1 MKNLPSFKMYS
12 QQWKRGEKV
21 REFWLTFVVVQH
33 SMGLFY
39 LFFTSSFFIF
49 NKTINTA
56 EIDIYKKIDLF
67 GEVLEKINKEYVDEI
82 DQSEG
87 MDSAING
94 LLQSLDPYSSYMSPE
109 IFEEMQTETSGEFG
123 GLGIEVSMEAGV
135 VKVITPI
142 DDTPASKAGIKA
154 GDYIVKINDIQVQGK
169 SLSEAVDL
177 MRGPVGSGIELTVR
191 RRGAKKAL
199 TFNVVREVI
208 EVQSVK
214 SELLENNIGYL
225 RLTSFNDNSSQQIK
239 KQIKKLKKN
248 KNLNSYILDLRNN
261 PGGLLSQAIKIS
273 DFFLENG
280 EIVSTKSR
288 KKSENRKWFA
298 KKGDILDGKTLLVLI
313 NYGSASAS
321 EIVAGALKDHKRAIL
336 VGENSYGKGSVQSI
350 IPLKN
355 KGAIRLTVAKYYLPS
370 GKSISEVG
378 VRPDIEVNEEGDNFR
393 IKTDT
398 DNQLNYAIKLLNG

>member
-1 MKNLPSFKMYS
+1 MKKI
-12 QQWKRGEKV
+12 Q
-21 REFWLTFVVVQH
+21 
-33 SMGLFY
+33 FY
-39 LFFTSSFFIF
+39 FIIFFAPLFFIQ
-49 NKTINTA
+49 KINSA
-56 EIDIYKKIDLF
+56 EINIYKKIDLF
-67 GEVLEKINKEYVDEI
+67 GEVLEKINKQYVDEI
-82 DQSEG
+82 NQSES

-94 LLQSLDPYSSYMSPE
+94 LLQSLDPYSAYMSPE

-123 GLGIEVSMEAGV
+123 GLGIEVGMEMGV
-135 VKVITPI
+135 VKVISPI
-142 DDTPASKAGIKA
+142 DDTPASKAGLKA
-154 GDYIVKINDIQVQGK
+154 GDYIVKINNIQVQGK

-191 RRGAKKAL
+191 RRGVKKAL
-199 TFNVVREVI
+199 TFNIIREII
-208 EVQSVK
+208 EVKSVK
-214 SELLENNIGYL
+214 SDLLNNNIGYI

-239 KQIKKLKKN
+239 KQIEKLKKN
-248 KNLNSYILDLRNN
+248 KNLSAFILDLRNN
-261 PGGLLSQAIKIS
+261 PGGLLSQAIKVS

-298 KKGDILDGKTLLVLI
+298 KKGDIIDGKTLIVLI

-321 EIVAGALKDHKRAIL
+321 EIVAGALKDHKRAIIL
-336 VGENSYGKGSVQSI
+336 GERSYGKGSVQSI
-350 IPLKN
+350 IPLEN

-378 VRPDIEVNEEGDNFR
+378 IRPDIEVNEEGDNFK
-393 IKTDT
+393 IKTEN

>member
-1 MKNLPSFKMYS
+1 MKKI
-12 QQWKRGEKV
+12 Q
-21 REFWLTFVVVQH
+21 
-33 SMGLFY
+33 FY
-39 LFFTSSFFIF
+39 LVIFFSFFIF
-49 NKTINTA
+49 NKTINSA

-109 IFEEMQTETSGEFG
+109 TFELMQTETSGEFG

-154 GDYIVKINDIQVQGK
+154 GDYIVKINNTQVQGK

-177 MRGPVGSGIELTVR
+177 MRGLVGSSIELTVR

-199 TFNVVREVI
+199 TFNIVREII

-214 SELLENNIGYL
+214 SDLLENNIGYI
-225 RLTSFNDNSSQQIK
+225 RLTSFNDNSSEQIK
-239 KQIKKLKKN
+239 KKIEKLKKN
-248 KNLNSYILDLRNN
+248 KNVNSFILDLRNN

-298 KKGDILDGKTLLVLI
+298 KKGDITQGKTLVVLI

-321 EIVAGALKDHKRAIL
+321 EIVAGALKDHKRAIIL
-336 VGENSYGKGSVQSI
+336 GENSYGKGSVQSI

-378 VRPDIEVNEEGDNFR
+378 VRPDIEVTEEGDDFR

>member
-1 MKNLPSFKMYS
+1 MKKI
-12 QQWKRGEKV
+12 Q
-21 REFWLTFVVVQH
+21 
-33 SMGLFY
+33 FY
-39 LFFTSSFFIF
+39 LIIFLSSSFFSYS
-49 NKTINTA
+49 INSA

-67 GEVLEKINKEYVDEI
+67 GEVLEKINKQYVDEI

-109 IFEEMQTETSGEFG
+109 IFQEMQTETSGEFG

-154 GDYIVKINDIQVQGK
+154 GDYIVKIDNVQVQGK

-177 MRGPVGSGIELTVR
+177 MRGLVGTDIELTIR
-191 RRGAKKAL
+191 RRGVKKAL
-199 TFNVVREVI
+199 NLKVTREII

-214 SELLENNIGYL
+214 SDLLENNIGYI
-225 RLTSFNDNSSQQIK
+225 RLTSFNDNSSDQIK

-248 KNLNSYILDLRNN
+248 ENLKAFILDLRNN

-273 DFFLENG
+273 DFFLQNG

-288 KKSENRKWFA
+288 RKSENRKWFA
-298 KKGDILDGKTLLVLI
+298 RKGDITEGKPLVVLI

-321 EIVAGALKDHKRAIL
+321 EIVAGALKDHKRAIVL
-336 VGENSYGKGSVQSI
+336 GENSYGKGSVQSI

-355 KGAIRLTVAKYYLPS
+355 KGAIRLTVSKYYLPS

-378 VRPDIEVNEEGDNFR
+378 VRPDIEVNEEGDDFR